1 MDAGLYQVGPDPT
14 TGCRPRTLSS
24 LVAVDDALAAA
35 RARIAPRVTPAQLD
49 AERAAGALLIDIR
62 PADCREREGVL
73 AGALVVERTVLEW
86 RLDPTS
92 PHRVDQIRDPGQRVV
107 IVCNEGY
114 ASSFAAAF
122 LRDLGLTNV
131 TDLDGG
137 YRAL

>member
-1 MDAGLYQVGPDPT
+1 M
-14 TGCRPRTLSS
+14 
-24 LVAVDDALAAA
+24 VAVDRALAAA
-35 RARIAPRVTPAQLD
+35 RARIAPRVTPEQLD
-49 AERAAGALLIDIR
+49 AELAAGALVVDIR
-62 PADCREREGVL
+62 PSESREQEGVL
-73 AGALVVERTVLEW
+73 PGSLVVERTVLEW

-92 PHRVDQIRDPGQRVV
+92 PHRLDRMQHPHQRVV

-122 LRDLGLTNV
+122 LRELGLTNV